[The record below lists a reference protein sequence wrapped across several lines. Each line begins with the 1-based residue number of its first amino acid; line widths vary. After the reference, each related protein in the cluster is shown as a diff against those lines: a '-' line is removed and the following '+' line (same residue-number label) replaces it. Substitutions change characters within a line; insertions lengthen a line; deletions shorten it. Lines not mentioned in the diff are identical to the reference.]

1 MHNRILVTVV
11 LAVFIALLGIGIII
25 PVLPLW
31 ATELG
36 ANGFTLG
43 VITAVFSLS
52 RGLCQPVVGNLSDRW
67 GRKGFLIAG
76 LFIYGLVGL
85 LVPHATSV
93 LQLVLIRLFQ
103 GVGAAM
109 VVPVAMAYA
118 SMFAPPGEEGR
129 SMSTIN
135 IAIFCGIGAGPV
147 LGGLFADA
155 FGLASVFYVMAGL
168 CFVAFLLVVRNL
180 PACSPLDRPSQD
192 GLLRSVGR
200 MLRRRRTV
208 GILLARFSTVLM
220 MVPTMAFLPLM
231 MADWP
236 GSSSLQAGV
245 VIAGRTVMNAVLQ
258 VPFGRLA
265 DRYDKVRL
273 MVAGCIAMSVAIW
286 IVPEMTGFTTMLA
299 AYLFLGF
306 GEAVLWP
313 VLGAWAAEEGRT
325 HFGHGTMMGVFNLAM
340 SAGVFT
346 GAMLAGLSMDS
357 WGMRHA
363 FHLTAAAVLVLPL
376 VSAVLIRAG
385 ERAGEHRP
393 AGGTSPILS

>member
-43 VITAVFSLS
+43 VITAVFSVS

-118 SMFAPPGEEGR
+118 SMLAPPGEEGR

-180 PACSPLDRPSQD
+180 PACSPLDPPSRD
-192 GLLRSVGR
+192 GLVRSVGR

-208 GILLARFSTVLM
+208 GILLARFATVLM

-236 GSSSLQAGV
+236 GSGSVQAGV

-258 VPFGRLA
+258 VPFGRLT

-273 MVAGCIAMSVAIW
+273 LIAGCVCMSVAIW
-286 IVPEMTGFTTMLA
+286 MIPEMTGFATMLG

-357 WGMRHA
+357 WGIRHA

-376 VSAVLIRAG
+376 VAALLIGAG
-385 ERAGEHRP
+385 ERAGEHRA
-393 AGGTSPILS
+393 AGGSAPTSS

>member
-36 ANGFTLG
+36 ATGFTLG
-43 VITAVFSLS
+43 VITAVFSVS
-52 RGLCQPVVGNLSDRW
+52 RGLCQPLVGSLSDRW
-67 GRKGFLIAG
+67 GRKGFLITG

-85 LVPHATSV
+85 LVPLAESV
-93 LQLVLIRLFQ
+93 GQLVFIRLFQ

-118 SMFAPPGEEGR
+118 SMLAPPGEEGR

-180 PACSPLDRPSQD
+180 PACSSLDRPSRD

-208 GILLARFSTVLM
+208 GILLARFATVLM

-236 GSSSLQAGV
+236 GSGSVQAGV

-258 VPFGRLA
+258 APFGRLT
-265 DRYDKVRL
+265 DRCDKVRL
-273 MVAGCIAMSVAIW
+273 LVAGCVCMSVAIW
-286 IVPEMTGFTTMLA
+286 MVPEMTGFATMLGV
-299 AYLFLGF
+299 YLFLGF

-325 HFGHGTMMGVFNLAM
+325 HFGHGTMMGVFILAM

-376 VSAVLIRAG
+376 VAAVLIRAG
-385 ERAGEHRP
+385 ERAGEHRA
-393 AGGTSPILS
+393 AGGSAPTSS

>member
-36 ANGFTLG
+36 ATGFTLG
-43 VITAVFSLS
+43 VITAVFSVS
-52 RGLCQPVVGNLSDRW
+52 RGLCQPLVGSLSDRW
-67 GRKGFLIAG
+67 GRKGFLITG

-85 LVPHATSV
+85 LVPLAESV
-93 LQLVLIRLFQ
+93 GQLVFIRLFQ

-118 SMFAPPGEEGR
+118 SMLAPPGEEGR
-129 SMSTIN
+129 SMSAIN

-180 PACSPLDRPSQD
+180 PACSPLDPPSRD
-192 GLLRSVGR
+192 GLVRSVGR

-208 GILLARFSTVLM
+208 GILLARFATVLM

-236 GSSSLQAGV
+236 GSGSVQAGV

-258 VPFGRLA
+258 APFGRLT
-265 DRYDKVRL
+265 DRCDKVRL
-273 MVAGCIAMSVAIW
+273 LVAGCVCMSVAIW
-286 IVPEMTGFTTMLA
+286 MIPEMTGFATMLG

-376 VSAVLIRAG
+376 VAVLLIRAG
-385 ERAGEHRP
+385 ERAGEHRA
-393 AGGTSPILS
+393 AGGSAPTSS